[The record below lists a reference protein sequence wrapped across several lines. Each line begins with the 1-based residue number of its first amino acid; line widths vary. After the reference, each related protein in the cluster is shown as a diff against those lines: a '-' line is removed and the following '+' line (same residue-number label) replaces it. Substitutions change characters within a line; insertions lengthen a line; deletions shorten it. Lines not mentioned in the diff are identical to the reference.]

1 MNEVREMEGWNEP
14 SARKAQVYNM
24 SKNTTHAS
32 NHRYELNRMA
42 EADDDVAT
50 QRIEVKGA

>member
-1 MNEVREMEGWNEP
+1 MREMGGRDEP
-14 SARKAQVYNM
+14 SARKAQGYNM
-24 SKNTTHAS
+24 SKNTTHAG
-32 NHRYELNRMA
+32 NHRHELNRMA